1 LQRHAAKS
9 GRRPRG
15 PAGRLSLLPTA
26 GGGIARAAYARA
38 SAAGLDARALLGN
51 AGLTL
56 AQIAKT
62 DIRLPVKSQIR
73 FLNDVAT
80 ALDDAFLGIH
90 LAQSVD
96 LRELGLVYYVL
107 ASSQDLDTALT
118 RLARYSAIQN
128 EGVHIRVGGG
138 EGLTVSFEY
147 VGVGRTSDRH
157 QIEFFVAF
165 LLRLCRHLTGRDLA
179 PERVRLMHW
188 RSKLAPDLKTF
199 FGCAVEFG
207 ATVDRVVFPLDLRHT
222 RLTHVDPYLNG
233 LMLSYCDEALSHRR
247 ARPGDWRLKV
257 ENAIAPLLP
266 HGEATIETVAQ
277 RLGMSQR
284 TLARRLGEEGVS
296 FLDVLRELRL
306 RLAQQYLREPD
317 ISIAQVAWL
326 LGYRGPSAF
335 THAFKRWTGQ
345 SPRRMRAV
353 RRVRS

>member
-1 LQRHAAKS
+1 LQQHAAKS
-9 GRRPRG
+9 GSRPRG

-26 GGGIARAAYARA
+26 GGGVARAAHAHAR
-38 SAAGLDARALLGN
+38 AAGLDARALLRN

-56 AQIAKT
+56 AQITQA
-62 DIRLPVKSQIR
+62 DNRFPVKSQIR
-73 FLNDVAT
+73 FLKDVAA

-96 LRELGLVYYVL
+96 LRELGLIYYVL
-107 ASSQDLDTALT
+107 ASSEDLDTALA
-118 RLARYSAIQN
+118 RLERYSAIQN
-128 EGVHIRVGGG
+128 EGVHIRVSRG
-138 EGLTVSFEY
+138 EGLAVSFEY
-147 VGVGRTSDRH
+147 VGVGRTGDRQ

-199 FGCAVEFG
+199 FGCPVEFG
-207 ATVDRVVFPLDLRHT
+207 AAVDQVVFPLDLRRA
-222 RLTHVDPYLNG
+222 RLTHADPYLNG

-247 ARPGDWRLKV
+247 VRAGDWRLKV

-306 RLAQQYLREPD
+306 RLARQYLREPD

-335 THAFKRWTGQ
+335 THAFKRWTGKP
-345 SPRRMRAV
+345 PRRMRAV
-353 RRVRS
+353 RRARA